1 MQFLFAFFMIYFFVR
16 NLLVYL
22 LIKLLDS
29 SCVLFFLVT
38 IFVCRTIR
46 NKSELKAKTG
56 RDRLETENDCCV
68 LKSALR
74 LKDKQ
79 SHRSLF
85 TLPGDRKSV
94 V

>member
-1 MQFLFAFFMIYFFVR
+1 MQFLFCFFYDFCFCKD
-16 NLLVYL
+16 LLVYY

-56 RDRLETENDCCV
+56 RDRLETEND
-68 LKSALR
+68 LLR
-74 LKDKQ
+74 VEICTETERINN
-79 SHRSLF
+79 HTPFSLCHA
-85 TLPGDRKSV
+85 RKIK
-94 V
+94 